1 MREELLSGLNARQ
14 AADAVP
20 LVPSSFVAAPLA
32 LAGMMPNSPVQGL
45 YAWAYAQA
53 QQAVAARTERR
64 PDLFA
69 IFN

>member
-14 AADAVP
+14 AASETP
-20 LVPSSFVAAPLA
+20 LAPSFVAAPLA
-32 LAGMMPNSPVQGL
+32 VAGLMPNASVQGL

-53 QQAVAARTERR
+53 QQAVAARVDRM